1 MKAKLFHFVTG
12 AVFLILLA
20 LELGQF
26 HNTQEEAFIA
36 ALLFGGLMS
45 SVIAFTYTPFVK
57 KGKTTASE
65 PKAAVSW
72 ADALQKE
79 GVRRRVRRVVALWG
93 DLDSM
98 EFARA
103 YYRLVVE
110 ESNRRRR
117 FF

>member
-1 MKAKLFHFVTG
+1 MKAKLFHFGTG
-12 AVFLILLA
+12 AVFLVLLA
-20 LELGQF
+20 LASVQF
-26 HNTQEEAFIA
+26 HNIPEEALVGG
-36 ALLFGGLMS
+36 LLFGGLMS
-45 SVIAFTYTPFVK
+45 SVIAFTYTPLVK